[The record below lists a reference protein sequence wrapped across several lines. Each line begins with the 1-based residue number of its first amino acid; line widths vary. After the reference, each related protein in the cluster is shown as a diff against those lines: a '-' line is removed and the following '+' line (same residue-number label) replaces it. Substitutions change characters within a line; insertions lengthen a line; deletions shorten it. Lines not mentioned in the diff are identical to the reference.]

1 MLAFISLDWLQHA
14 SGIVMDFLPIVW
26 LFLGWMCLRA
36 FRRIV
41 GGKSKSVSFS
51 VHDGISK
58 GEWDEFKLSV
68 FAQLSALR
76 ESTANQLSNFQHRL
90 VASERDVENVH
101 ERIEK
106 FLVDYKDDKLAFR
119 RQQERAITTT
129 QDRVD
134 ARFKVSD
141 EKLASVFC
149 LLMAIVRSQ
158 SGFNFLYTDVNEDG
172 LFSICDEGQP
182 RINISGQFQK
192 QIEEWMKALDYK
204 DPALSL
210 FTDVLDNRTHIC
222 EVDNFIVQMSQVLA
236 SQDRLLKQV
245 CELPHVGPL
254 LSHKLELEVLDLRMK
269 PIREAL
275 AKYFKDNPHLEAKE
289 PYDPKDH
296 KDTCN
301 CDECMV
307 YRGQQLIQ
315 SQFEGGDPKCGT
327 GKCPRCDEDEGDCWC
342 DDKPTKKKPLKKKW
356 PKKLKKKAPREE
368 EESQDADDFGDTT
381 SPL

>member
-68 FAQLSALR
+68 FAQLSSLR
-76 ESTANQLSNFQHRL
+76 DGTANQLSNFQHRL
-90 VASERDVENVH
+90 TGMERDNENVH
-101 ERIEK
+101 SRIER
-106 FLVDYKDDKLAFR
+106 FLTDYKDDKKAVR
-119 RQQERAITTT
+119 RQQERAITAT

-134 ARFKVSD
+134 DRFKIAQ

-158 SGFNFLYTDVNEDG
+158 SGFNFLYADVEEDG
-172 LFSICDEGQP
+172 LFSVCDEGQP
-182 RINISGQFQK
+182 RINISGQFMK
-192 QIEEWMKALDYK
+192 QIEEWMKVLAYK
-204 DPALSL
+204 DPVLSL

-222 EVDNFIVQMSQVLA
+222 EVDNFIVQMSQALA
-236 SQDRLLKQV
+236 SQDRLMKQV
-245 CELPHVGPL
+245 CELPHVEPL
-254 LSHKLELEVLDLRMK
+254 LPHKLELEVLDVRMK

-275 AKYFKDNPHLEAKE
+275 EQHLKNNPHLKAELEDMSVPESPDDHPDCDPGAK
-289 PYDPKDH
+289 
-296 KDTCN
+296 
-301 CDECMV
+301 
-307 YRGQQLIQ
+307 G
-315 SQFEGGDPKCGT
+315 
-327 GKCPRCDEDEGDCWC
+327 CPRCGDEPCDCDELIEKTN
-342 DDKPTKKKPLKKKW
+342 DDGGCSGTKP
-356 PKKLKKKAPREE
+356 
-368 EESQDADDFGDTT
+368 
-381 SPL
+381 